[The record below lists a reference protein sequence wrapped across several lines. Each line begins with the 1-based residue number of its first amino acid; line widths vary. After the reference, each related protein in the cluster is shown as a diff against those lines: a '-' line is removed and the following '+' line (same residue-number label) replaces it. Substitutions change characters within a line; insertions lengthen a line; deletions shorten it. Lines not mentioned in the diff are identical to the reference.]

1 MCVNHHK
8 IGIIAVY
15 LLNTS
20 DLLYLNLA
28 HSYNVLAYIHEYDKV
43 FQLLKIINWLYK
55 SK

>member
-20 DLLYLNLA
+20 DLLYLKRA
-28 HSYNVLAYIHEYDKV
+28 HSYNVLAYIHKYEKV
-43 FQLLKIINWLYK
+43 FQLQNIIKL
-55 SK
+55 SL

>member
-20 DLLYLNLA
+20 DLLYLKWA
-28 HSYNVLAYIHEYDKV
+28 HSNNVLDYIHEYEKV
-43 FQLLKIINWLYK
+43 FQLLKIIKL
-55 SK
+55 SL

>member
-20 DLLYLNLA
+20 DLLYLKRA
-28 HSYNVLAYIHEYDKV
+28 HSYNVLAYMHEYEKV
-43 FQLLKIINWLYK
+43 FQLLKII
-55 SK
+55 